1 MEEKIIETD
10 VEVEPKETIKQKL
23 MRKKAEAGAWIK
35 DHKKEILVWGP
46 LVVTSSL
53 EIVKILAKKGN
64 IQAEKDLKD
73 LYIYDSKFRHYNQ
86 LIRKPTASELRQID
100 NRMNDGEIMSDILA
114 DMGLTED

>member
-1 MEEKIIETD
+1 MEEKIIET
-10 VEVEPKETIKQKL
+10 VEVESKETLKQKL
-23 MRKKAEAGAWIK
+23 IRKKDEGKAWIK

-46 LVVTSSL
+46 LVVTSGV
-53 EIVKILAKKGN
+53 EILKIFAKKGN
-64 IQAEKDLKD
+64 IKAEKDLKD

-100 NRMNDGEIMSDILA
+100 NRMADGEIMSDILA